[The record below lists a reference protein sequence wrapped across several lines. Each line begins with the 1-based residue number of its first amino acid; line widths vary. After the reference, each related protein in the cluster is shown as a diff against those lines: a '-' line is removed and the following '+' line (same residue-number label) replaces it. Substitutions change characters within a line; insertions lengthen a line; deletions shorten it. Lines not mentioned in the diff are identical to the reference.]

1 MSHLHLEACLII
13 YTNIHMCKKIEH
25 KTLTVVFEV
34 GVNLFTGGGNSL
46 HYPMNKHA
54 YFISFTRF
62 SISHC
67 DGHFVIVLCIL
78 GLKESALMKLRS

>member
-1 MSHLHLEACLII
+1 
-13 YTNIHMCKKIEH
+13 MCKKIEH

-34 GVNLFTGGGNSL
+34 GVNLFTGGGSSL
-46 HYPMNKHA
+46 HA